1 MSRNWLFVGGLSK
14 PILFPTAPVD
24 TLVCPTQR
32 TFFILFF
39 FFSLAPFPFLA
50 SRPLMHVRAFWPL
63 PLAPTSMFQVTK
75 AFENMTDA
83 KRILR
88 EIKLL
93 RMFRHD
99 NIMSITDLFPPP
111 HQKGP
116 KDLTDLYIVSD
127 LMDTDL

>member
-1 MSRNWLFVGGLSK
+1 M
-14 PILFPTAPVD
+14 
-24 TLVCPTQR
+24 
-32 TFFILFF
+32 
-39 FFSLAPFPFLA
+39 
-50 SRPLMHVRAFWPL
+50 
-63 PLAPTSMFQVTK
+63 TK

-111 HQKGP
+111 HQKCP

-127 LMDTDL
+127 LMDTDLYDL